1 MSDSQIFY
9 VGLFVS
15 FLVCY
20 TLGLLRTVDEGN
32 TESEM
37 NQLKTRKQSSE
48 DPL

>member
-1 MSDSQIFY
+1 
-9 VGLFVS
+9 
-15 FLVCY
+15 
-20 TLGLLRTVDEGN
+20 LLRTVDEGN